1 MAVRIV
7 ALLIPLAITLP
18 QLQMSRRGS
27 AAEEPAAAQ
36 VQPAPAPEWSYD
48 TRRGADAALTRV
60 ALESPLQNAVHAIG
74 SAPSDAAPRAPVQPA
89 ARKAP
94 PQRAA
99 AKPARLA
106 SPANKAGTPPN
117 ASLRHGTRHAKAPPP
132 DAGCEPFAAHCAPV
146 VMGKV
151 TPVSRKSL

>member
-18 QLQMSRRGS
+18 QLQMSRPGS
-27 AAEEPAAAQ
+27 AAAEPAAAQ
-36 VQPAPAPEWSYD
+36 VQPAPVPEWSYD
-48 TRRGADAALTRV
+48 KRRGTDAALTRV
-60 ALESPLQNAVHAIG
+60 VLESPLQNAVRMIG
-74 SAPSDAAPRAPVQPA
+74 NAPSDAAEPAPVLPA

-106 SPANKAGTPPN
+106 SSAKAGTSSPT
-117 ASLRHGTRHAKAPPP
+117 ASMRHGTRHAKAPPP

-151 TPVSRKSL
+151 TLVNRKSL

>member
-18 QLQMSRRGS
+18 QLQMSRPG
-27 AAEEPAAAQ
+27 AAAAEPAAAQ

-48 TRRGADAALTRV
+48 TRRGTDAALTRV
-60 ALESPLQNAVHAIG
+60 VLESPLQNAVHAIG
-74 SAPSDAAPRAPVQPA
+74 SAPGDAATRAPVQPA

-106 SPANKAGTPPN
+106 SPAKAGTPPT
-117 ASLRHGTRHAKAPPP
+117 ASLRYGTRHAKAPPP
-132 DAGCEPFAAHCAPV
+132 DAGCEPLAPHCAPV

-151 TPVSRKSL
+151 TLVSRKSL